1 MCPDPDDREL
11 DQSLRRV
18 GDVLA
23 SLGPDDFERHDPPID
38 LWDRIASSLTT
49 PEPFAPPVI
58 VPEPNEPRPT
68 GTPRAGAEPSTPAPA
83 NLDAAR
89 AERRRPAFIVLAAA
103 AALVVVAAAGV
114 VIFRDDAPQ
123 SEVLATA
130 TLEVL
135 EGPATA
141 EAQLL
146 RVDGEDRLVVEA
158 SDMPPAPDG
167 SHYELW
173 LVDPEVT
180 DPRSLG
186 PMTGSTE
193 VSVPSSI
200 DPDEFPV
207 VDISLQ
213 PDGMEQHSGR
223 SLLRGTLN

>member
-1 MCPDPDDREL
+1 MCPDPEDREM
-11 DQSLRRV
+11 DPSLRRV
-18 GDVLA
+18 GDIAA
-23 SLGPDDFERHDPPID
+23 SLGPEDFERHDPPSD
-38 LWDRIASSLTT
+38 LWDRISSSLDT
-49 PEPFAPPVI
+49 PEPFAAPVV
-58 VPEPNEPRPT
+58 VPEP
-68 GTPRAGAEPSTPAPA
+68 AEPPPMVAPRSEPPAPA
-83 NLDAAR
+83 HLDAAR
-89 AERRRPAFIVLAAA
+89 AERRRPVIVTLAAA
-103 AALVVVAAAGV
+103 AALIVIAAVGVVV
-114 VIFRDDAPQ
+114 FRDDAPQ
-123 SEVLATA
+123 TEVLATA

-223 SLLRGTLN
+223 SLLRGTLS